1 MQATLQAT
9 IPNPTVRVAA
19 KRLVRCAECSQFL
32 ELPPDLPI
40 DHSRCPCC
48 QSSLANSVLCSV
60 HLGTEQRPE
69 TPAELVTPLSAP
81 TPPPPPPSN
90 TPVFVNPRGSVAS
103 EQVVWEDNQPKQKG
117 VLLIWSL
124 GALAIGLLVTIA
136 LVFTLMSTKTT
147 TSEPS
152 DSKELIEMIKNDVE
166 QLQAK
171 TEDARLQLEHQR
183 VRNAQLEKERTRL
196 QMEVSKLAEANTF

>member
-32 ELPPDLPI
+32 ELPPDLSI
-40 DHSRCPCC
+40 DLSLCPCC
-48 QSSLANSVLCSV
+48 HASLANSVLCSV
-60 HLGTEQRPE
+60 HLDREQRSG
-69 TPAELVTPLSAP
+69 TFGAP
-81 TPPPPPPSN
+81 VAPPPPPPPPPTPLSN
-90 TPVFVNPRGSVAS
+90 HVTNATKAGSLVP
-103 EQVVWEDNQPKQKG
+103 EHVVGHDNHPKQKG
-117 VLLIWSL
+117 AVLVWSL
-124 GALAIGLLVTIA
+124 GALAVGLLVTIA
-136 LVFTLMSTKTT
+136 MVFSLMPTKTAPT
-147 TSEPS
+147 QTS

-171 TEDARLQLEHQR
+171 TEDARLQLEQQR